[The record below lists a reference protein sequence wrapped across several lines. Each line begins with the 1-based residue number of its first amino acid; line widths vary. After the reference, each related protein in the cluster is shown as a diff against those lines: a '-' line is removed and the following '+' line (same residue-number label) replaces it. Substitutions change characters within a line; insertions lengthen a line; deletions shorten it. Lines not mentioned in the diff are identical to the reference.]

1 MNKVHL
7 GFGFHVNLYHSYRGD
22 TPDEA
27 GFGGDIRVIRKIIEV
42 LNEYNEKGI
51 QVKGTWDIEN
61 AFSLEKILPQYAP
74 DIIEGIKKRVKEW
87 EDEVILMSYNNG
99 LLSAME
105 DGEFEKSITWAIS
118 NERGSGLKDVFG
130 TFSPVIRPQEVMF
143 TPSHVKLYKKLG
155 IEAVI
160 LYYSAVNFD
169 AFRTFIPL
177 LPEKYAYNPM
187 WYDYKGEKIVI
198 IPAINHG
205 DLFEFGSLRELVKRL
220 HNKQLK
226 GEIDRDVFVFINM
239 DADSEFWYEYKL
251 PSLLKKLPLVNGIEG
266 LIEEVKDLE
275 FVVFDTPY
283 NYLKTHSPEYVL
295 NFYQDTADGSFDG
308 YSSWAEKTINH
319 LAWTRLEKAR
329 LMSDTFKTLLLN
341 FDNDL
346 KEEVENTL
354 KEVLEKRVRLLSTT
368 HFGLSAP
375 LLNKIRENKVLEI
388 SEDILKDLKKIE
400 AIVTS
405 FIVDKGEIKENI
417 VPVYVIDKGKPYISF
432 NLTLKD
438 GFLKDHGSLA
448 IYDDEGGILESGV
461 IEEERFESGYVKKLR
476 VFVKLPETQ
485 KGASYPLKKLF
496 IHFNADYKHEIKEVG
511 LYVNEE
517 KLVGEGFEIR
527 VRNKKIREVF
537 YNGEKF
543 GEDDFIRSY
552 IAYKY
557 KGEIKE
563 YEFNPESIDILK
575 PFGSNLIAG
584 YRIKGSINLPT
595 QIEGGFYTQDIFI
608 VKGIPALMMRFD
620 IKYPYTP
627 ENSEIYNE
635 IAVLQRF
642 YDENWIE
649 VAPSQIKPFLEG
661 EIKVVK
667 HNYQNDLMKYSI
679 EDFER
684 ADKRNVELDSLNNH
698 ITNGFVGV
706 EGNGKG
712 VIISANR
719 FTLSSLAFSPL
730 RVKKKGSYKVVYLN
744 PFGTYWGK
752 QKFHPTYGNGNGY
765 RLTLKTAAHI
775 KSLAPSYNGVRE
787 KYVLGIFPYLGEI
800 DEKMYQ
806 NIKAF
811 SDSGYVMIS
820 DNEYACLD
828 FEDNVNIVKT
838 VLDKD
843 ENKTKVKKKL
853 TTQDVP
859 LMLLLKVL
867 MRGLYSKVRY

>member
-1 MNKVHL
+1 MSKIHL

-27 GFGGDIRVIRKIIEV
+27 GFGSDIRVIRKIIEV

-51 QVKGTWDIEN
+51 HVKGTWDIEN
-61 AFSLEKILPQYAP
+61 AFSLEQILPQYAP

-87 EDEVILMSYNNG
+87 KDEVILMSYNNG

-105 DGEFEKSITWAIS
+105 DEEFEKSITWAIS
-118 NERGSGLKDVFG
+118 NEKRSGLKDVFG

-187 WYDYKGEKIVI
+187 WYEYSGEKIVI

-205 DLFEFGSLRELVKRL
+205 DLFEFGSLRELVIKLRK
-220 HNKQLK
+220 KQLK
-226 GEIDRDVFVFINM
+226 GEIDKDVFVFINM
-239 DADSEFWYEYKL
+239 DADSEFWYGYKL
-251 PSLLKKLPLVNGIEG
+251 PSWLKKAPLVNGIKG
-266 LIEEVKDLE
+266 LIDEVKDLD
-275 FVVFDTPY
+275 FVAFDTPY
-283 NYLKTHSPEYVL
+283 NYLKNHSPQYVL
-295 NFYQDTADGSFDG
+295 TFYQDTADGSFDG
-308 YSSWAEKTINH
+308 YSSWAEKAINY

-329 LMSDTFKTLLLN
+329 LMSDTFKTLLPN

-346 KEEVENTL
+346 KGKVENTL

-375 LLNKIRENKVLEI
+375 LLNRIRENKVLEI

-400 AIVTS
+400 ATVTS
-405 FIVDKGEIKENI
+405 FIADQEKIKENI
-417 VPVYVIDKGKPYISF
+417 VPVYVIDKGQPYISF
-432 NLTLKD
+432 NLTLK
-438 GFLKDHGSLA
+438 GGLLKEHGSLA
-448 IYDDEGGILESGV
+448 IYDDEGGILESGF
-461 IEEERFESGYVKKLR
+461 IEEERFESGYVKLR
-476 VFVKLPETQ
+476 IFVKLPETK
-485 KGASYPLKKLF
+485 KGAFYPLKRLF
-496 IHFNADYKHEIKEVG
+496 IHFNDDFKYEIKEVG
-511 LYVNEE
+511 LYVSEE

-527 VRNKKIREVF
+527 VKDKKIEEVF
-537 YNGEKF
+537 YNGEKV
-543 GEDDFIRSY
+543 GGDDFIRSY
-552 IAYKY
+552 IAYKC

-563 YEFNPESIDILK
+563 YEFKPENIEILK
-575 PFGSNLIAG
+575 PVGSNLIAG
-584 YRIKGSINLPT
+584 YRVKGSINLPM

-608 VKGIPALMMRFD
+608 VKGIPALMVRFD
-620 IKYPYTP
+620 IRYPYTP
-627 ENSEIYNE
+627 EDSEIYNE
-635 IAVLQRF
+635 IAVLQRW

-649 VAPSQIKPFLEG
+649 VAPSQIKPSLEG

-684 ADKRNVELDSLNNH
+684 ADKRNEEIDSLNNH
-698 ITNGFVGV
+698 ITNGFIGV

-730 RVKKKGSYKVVYLN
+730 RVRKKKTGKVVYLN

-787 KYVLGIFPYLGEI
+787 KYILGIFPYVKEI

-811 SDSGYVMIS
+811 SDSGYVMIP
-820 DNEYACLD
+820 DNEYVFLD
-828 FEDNVNIVKT
+828 FEDNVNIIKT
-838 VLDKD
+838 VLDK
-843 ENKTKVKKKL
+843 EGNKTKGKKKL
-853 TTQDVP
+853 TTQDIP
-859 LMLLLKVL
+859 LTLLLKVL
-867 MRGLYSKVRY
+867 IRGLYSKVRY

>member
-1 MNKVHL
+1 
-7 GFGFHVNLYHSYRGD
+7 
-22 TPDEA
+22 
-27 GFGGDIRVIRKIIEV
+27 
-42 LNEYNEKGI
+42 
-51 QVKGTWDIEN
+51 
-61 AFSLEKILPQYAP
+61 
-74 DIIEGIKKRVKEW
+74 
-87 EDEVILMSYNNG
+87 
-99 LLSAME
+99 
-105 DGEFEKSITWAIS
+105 
-118 NERGSGLKDVFG
+118 
-130 TFSPVIRPQEVMF
+130 
-143 TPSHVKLYKKLG
+143 
-155 IEAVI
+155 
-160 LYYSAVNFD
+160 
-169 AFRTFIPL
+169 
-177 LPEKYAYNPM
+177 
-187 WYDYKGEKIVI
+187 
-198 IPAINHG
+198 
-205 DLFEFGSLRELVKRL
+205 
-220 HNKQLK
+220 
-226 GEIDRDVFVFINM
+226 
-239 DADSEFWYEYKL
+239 
-251 PSLLKKLPLVNGIEG
+251 
-266 LIEEVKDLE
+266 
-275 FVVFDTPY
+275 
-283 NYLKTHSPEYVL
+283 
-295 NFYQDTADGSFDG
+295 
-308 YSSWAEKTINH
+308 
-319 LAWTRLEKAR
+319 
-329 LMSDTFKTLLLN
+329 
-341 FDNDL
+341 
-346 KEEVENTL
+346 
-354 KEVLEKRVRLLSTT
+354 
-368 HFGLSAP
+368 
-375 LLNKIRENKVLEI
+375 
-388 SEDILKDLKKIE
+388 
-400 AIVTS
+400 
-405 FIVDKGEIKENI
+405 
-417 VPVYVIDKGKPYISF
+417 
-432 NLTLKD
+432 
-438 GFLKDHGSLA
+438 
-448 IYDDEGGILESGV
+448 
-461 IEEERFESGYVKKLR
+461 
-476 VFVKLPETQ
+476 
-485 KGASYPLKKLF
+485 
-496 IHFNADYKHEIKEVG
+496 
-511 LYVNEE
+511 
-517 KLVGEGFEIR
+517 
-527 VRNKKIREVF
+527 
-537 YNGEKF
+537 
-543 GEDDFIRSY
+543 
-552 IAYKY
+552 
-557 KGEIKE
+557 
-563 YEFNPESIDILK
+563 
-575 PFGSNLIAG
+575 LIAG

-730 RVKKKGSYKVVYLN
+730 RVKKKGFYKVVYLN

-800 DEKMYQ
+800 NEKMYQ

-828 FEDNVNIVKT
+828 FEDNVNIVKAT
-838 VLDKD
+838 LDKD

-859 LMLLLKVL
+859 LMLFLKVL